1 MEWLKKILGGAE
13 IKDGKL
19 DVDALTAVISKEVP
33 KHFVPKEDFNA
44 KVSELK
50 TANDTIKNLKDSN
63 KDNEELQNTIKTHEQ
78 TIKNLQKENENTK
91 KEYALKDALSKE
103 GCTDPAYFIY
113 KQGGIEKFS
122 FDKDGAPVGVK
133 EMVEPLKADN
143 PLLFPKGKETHYNP
157 NGGSGGAGKNPFDKD
172 SFNLTEQGKLFRD
185 NPEQARAMA
194 AAAGVEI

>member
-1 MEWLKKILGGAE
+1 MEWLKKILEAAE

-19 DVDALTAVISKEVP
+19 DVDTLIASIGKEVP
-33 KHFVPKEDFNA
+33 KHFVPKEDFNS

-63 KDNEELQNTIKTHEQ
+63 RDNETLQDTIKKHEA
-78 TIKNLQKENENTK
+78 TIKNLQKDNENTK
-91 KEYALKDALSKE
+91 KEYALKDALTKE

-113 KQGGIEKFS
+113 KQGGLDKFS

-143 PLLFPKGKETHYNP
+143 PILFPKGGKETHYNP
-157 NGGSGGAGKNPFDKD
+157 TGGGTSGKNPFDKD
-172 SFNLTEQGKLFRD
+172 SFNLTEQGKLFRE
-185 NPEQARAMA
+185 NPEQARALA